1 MNTKPI
7 IHVHY
12 TDDDDKL
19 WNPPLKPNFEKYLL
33 ATPGRIFD
41 SCGGFDPLD
50 VLSVSK
56 NKIVLRLDKEIG
68 ILRPGE
74 TLTMHYELPGLI
86 ADGSGF
92 EYFTATIRWLTAE
105 EAEQVTPE
113 PMNDRYL
120 VMKWDYEYDKE
131 STWLDED
138 SGEEQYQLREGAEYP
153 LPKEDKIKVEIRSVT
168 QEGDT
173 VKAEVYVDHHTVT
186 VVSGQEPV
194 IAHATN
200 SYSVAGDSVHESWCL
215 KFTIQ

>member
-12 TDDDDKL
+12 TDDDYKL

-33 ATPGRIFD
+33 ATPGRIFER
-41 SCGGFDPLD
+41 CGGFDPLD

-92 EYFTATIRWLTAE
+92 EYFTATIRWLIAE

-120 VMKWDYEYDKE
+120 VMKWDYKYDKE
-131 STWLDED
+131 STWFDED
-138 SGEEQYQLREGAEYP
+138 SSEEQYQLREGAEYP

-194 IAHATN
+194 VAHASN